1 MTAAKPAE
9 AMIPEMRK
17 AASRFSPFVP
27 PRDVRTM
34 DNRIAATH
42 TTPRFQ
48 MLLFAAFAVVAL
60 LLAATGLYGSLA
72 HAVARRQHELGIRMA
87 LGAQRNVVVWMVLR
101 QGMGVAAFGLAL
113 GLVISLVATRVL
125 PGFLYEVEPGDP
137 VTLLGVSIVLAAAA
151 VTACLLPARPAT
163 ALDPAQVL
171 RAE

>member
-1 MTAAKPAE
+1 
-9 AMIPEMRK
+9 
-17 AASRFSPFVP
+17 
-27 PRDVRTM
+27 
-34 DNRIAATH
+34 
-42 TTPRFQ
+42 

-125 PGFLYEVEPGDP
+125 TGFLYEVEPGDP

-151 VTACLLPARPAT
+151 VTACILPARRAT
-163 ALDPAQVL
+163 AVDPPTAL
-171 RAE
+171 PAE